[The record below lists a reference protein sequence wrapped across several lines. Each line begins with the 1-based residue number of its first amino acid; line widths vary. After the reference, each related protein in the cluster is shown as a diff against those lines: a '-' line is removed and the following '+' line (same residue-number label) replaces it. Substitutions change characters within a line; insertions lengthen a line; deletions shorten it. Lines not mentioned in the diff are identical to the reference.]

1 MLIKRKLDYEAKNN
15 IIEELELEIWQLGD
29 VEQGRAS
36 GNIQIEFDLAKI
48 TEKRNEVISKLENRD
63 ESKID
68 ESIHK
73 FVS

>member
-29 VEQGRAS
+29 VEQGKGS